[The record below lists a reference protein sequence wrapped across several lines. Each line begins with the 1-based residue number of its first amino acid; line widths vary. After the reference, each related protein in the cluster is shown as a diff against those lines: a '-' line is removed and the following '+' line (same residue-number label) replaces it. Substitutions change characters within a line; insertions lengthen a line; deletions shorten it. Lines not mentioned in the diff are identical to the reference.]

1 MTKKNP
7 MAVAL
12 GKLGKGKIKTG
23 LTAQERQRRRNLA
36 LRNLKKI
43 HGNQ

>member
-1 MTKKNP
+1 

-12 GKLGKGKIKTG
+12 GKLGRGKRKTG
-23 LTAQERQRRRNLA
+23 LTTEEHERRRNLA

-43 HGNQ
+43 HRNQ